1 MKDLM
6 TLLQERAGVQA
17 AIAALAD
24 KEKGGSAL
32 SAEEVTEFGK
42 LEAQFDTLT
51 AQIDRLQAA
60 ERMAAAVAKPLSG
73 SLPAQPKQAGRQAGE
88 ALGIIVRSL
97 VSAGGDPRAAAHFA
111 ETHCGAPDIAAALN
125 TGTGSAGGFIVP
137 PGYVPEV
144 IELLRPA
151 SVVRKMGARTIPMPA
166 GTLTMSRHTAGSSAS
181 YVTEGT
187 DIPSSQPAFGPLKL
201 SKKKL
206 VALVPVSN
214 DLIRFSSPNA
224 NDLVRD
230 DVVQGIGTR
239 EDQAFIRDDGTEDT
253 PIGLRYQAA
262 AGALIPANATI
273 TVQNVKND
281 LGKLELA
288 LLNGNVKMLKPG
300 WIMSPRTLVFLQ
312 NLVDGNGNHV
322 FPEIAAGQL
331 RNKPYAVTTSIPD
344 NLGVGGDASEIYLVD
359 FNDAIIGEATGL
371 IIDIS
376 KEGSYMSNGQLVS
389 AFSRDETLVRA
400 ITEHDFGMR
409 HVPSVAVLTDVKW
422 QP

>member
-17 AIAALAD
+17 AVAALAA
-24 KEKGGSAL
+24 KENGGTAL
-32 SAEEVTEFGK
+32 TAEEVADFTK
-42 LEAQFDTLT
+42 LSAQFDDLS
-51 AQIDRLQAA
+51 AQIDRIKAA
-60 ERMAAAVAKPLSG
+60 ERMAATVAKPVSG
-73 SLPAQPKQAGRQAGE
+73 ALPAQPKQAERKAGE
-88 ALGIIVRSL
+88 SLGIIVRSL
-97 VSAGGDPRAAAHFA
+97 VSSGGDPRAAAHYA
-111 ETHCGAPDIAAALN
+111 ETQCHAPDIAAALN

-144 IELLRPA
+144 VELLRPA
-151 SVVRKMGARTIPMPA
+151 SVVRKLGARTIPMPA
-166 GTLTMSRHTAGSSAS
+166 GTLTMPRHTAGSTAS
-181 YVTEGT
+181 YVTEST
-187 DIPSSQPAFGPLKL
+187 DIPTSQPAFGPLTL

-214 DLIRFSSPNA
+214 DLIRFSSPAA
-224 NDLVRD
+224 NSLVRD
-230 DVVQGIGTR
+230 DIVQGIGTR
-239 EDQAFIRDDGTEDT
+239 EDQAFIRDDGTGNT
-253 PIGLRYQAA
+253 PTGLRYQATG
-262 AGALIPANATI
+262 GAVIPANATAN
-273 TVQNVKND
+273 VQNVKND
-281 LGKLELA
+281 LGKAELS
-288 LLNGNVKMLKPG
+288 LLNGNVKMIQPG
-300 WIMSPRTLVFLQ
+300 WIMSPRSLVFLQ

-344 NLGVGGDASEIYLVD
+344 NLGAGGDESEVYLVD

-376 KEGSYMSNGQLVS
+376 KEGTYKEAGNLVS

-409 HVPSVAVLTDVKW
+409 HIPSVAVLTAVKW
-422 QP
+422 KP

>member
-24 KEKGGSAL
+24 KEKGGAAL
-32 SAEEVTEFGK
+32 SAEEVAEFGN
-42 LEAQFDTLT
+42 LEAQFDSLT
-51 AQIDRLQAA
+51 AQIDRLRAA
-60 ERMAAAVAKPLSG
+60 ERMAAAVAKPVNG
-73 SLPAQPKQAGRQAGE
+73 SVPAQPKQASRQPGE
-88 ALGIIVRSL
+88 SLGIIVRSL
-97 VSAGGDPRAAAHFA
+97 VAAGGDPRAAAHYA
-111 ETHCGAPDIAAALN
+111 ETQCGAPEIAAALN

-144 IELLRPA
+144 VELLRPA

-166 GTLTMSRHTAGSSAS
+166 GTLTMSRHTAGSTAT
-181 YVTEGT
+181 YVTEGA
-187 DIPSSQPAFGPLKL
+187 DIPPSQPAFGPLTL

-206 VALVPVSN
+206 VAMVPVSN
-214 DLIRFSSPNA
+214 DLIRFSSPDA
-224 NDLVRD
+224 NTLVRD
-230 DVVQGIGTR
+230 DIVQGIGTR
-239 EDQAFIRDDGTEDT
+239 EDQAFIRDNGAGNT
-253 PIGLRYQAA
+253 PTGLRYQAA
-262 AGALIPANATI
+262 AGALIAANATI
-273 TVQNVKND
+273 NVQNVKND

-331 RNKPYAVTTSIPD
+331 RNKPYSVTTSIPD
-344 NLGVGGDASEIYLVD
+344 NLGAGGDASEIYLVD

-376 KEGSYMSNGQLVS
+376 KEGSYMSNGELVS

-409 HVPSVAVLTDVKW
+409 HIPSVAVLTDVKW